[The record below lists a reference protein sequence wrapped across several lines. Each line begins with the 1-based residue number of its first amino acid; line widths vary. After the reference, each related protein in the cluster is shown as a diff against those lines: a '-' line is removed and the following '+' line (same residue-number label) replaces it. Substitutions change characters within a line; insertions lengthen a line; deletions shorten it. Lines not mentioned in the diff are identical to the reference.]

1 MRQSL
6 EICVA
11 QMNSTN
17 AHAGNIETA
26 RGMIAA
32 AAAHGADLVCL
43 PEAANMMQRD
53 REKAARIIRPE
64 RDDPFLDACRDLA
77 HAHGLWI
84 HTGSLALREDGAE
97 RFTNRSFVIDPTG
110 DIRARYDKIHLF
122 DVDLPDGI
130 RRRES
135 ERYAPGRQAVL
146 VDTPWGPWGLS
157 ICYDIR
163 FPALYRDYAKA
174 GATILFAPS
183 AFALVTGEGHW
194 ETLLRARAIENGCF
208 MVAAAQAGDHDDGRQ
223 TWGHSMIVDPWGR
236 VIADAGRQPGLTF
249 ATLDLASVERTR
261 GMIPSLANERAY
273 EHAGPA
279 TEQRQTAGG

>member
-1 MRQSL
+1 MPETL
-6 EICVA
+6 DICMA
-11 QMNSTN
+11 QMNSTD
-17 AHAGNIETA
+17 AHAGNIETV
-26 RGMIAA
+26 RGYVAEASEQGAA
-32 AAAHGADLVCL
+32 LICL

-53 REKAARIIRPE
+53 RVKAARIIQPE
-64 RDDPFLDACRDLA
+64 GSDPFLAACRELA
-77 HAHGLWI
+77 HKHGIWI

-97 RFTNRSFVIDPTG
+97 RFTNRTFVIDQAG
-110 DIRARYDKIHLF
+110 NIVARYDKIHLF

-135 ERYAPGRQAVL
+135 ERYAPGGAAVM

-163 FPALYRDYAKA
+163 FPALYRGYAKA

-208 MVAAAQAGDHDDGRQ
+208 VVAAAQSGDHDDGRQ
-223 TWGHSMIVDPWGR
+223 TWGHSMIVDPWGA
-236 VIADAGRQPGLTF
+236 VIADAGRQPGLTY
-249 ATLDLASVERTR
+249 ATLDLAMVERTR
-261 GMIPSLANERAY
+261 GMIPSLVNERDY
-273 EHAGPA
+273 ERRH
-279 TEQRQTAGG
+279 RKTAGG